1 MVALPTRTLTMIVS
15 TLSPKPSARDDK
27 GLVVGW
33 PEEHWA
39 SMDDLKAL
47 HEELVGKL
55 NKL

>member
-1 MVALPTRTLTMIVS
+1 MIVS